1 MKKFIKFKIMRTLGT
16 ILRSFFKTKKLQ
28 YWLCIPSSFKTKH
41 EKEMFIMDTIM
52 LLQSKIEVNEIQK

>member
-16 ILRSFFKTKKLQ
+16 ILRSFFQAKKLQ

-41 EKEMFIMDTIM
+41 DKELFIMDTIQ
-52 LLQSKIEVNEIQK
+52 LLQSKIEVNEIQE